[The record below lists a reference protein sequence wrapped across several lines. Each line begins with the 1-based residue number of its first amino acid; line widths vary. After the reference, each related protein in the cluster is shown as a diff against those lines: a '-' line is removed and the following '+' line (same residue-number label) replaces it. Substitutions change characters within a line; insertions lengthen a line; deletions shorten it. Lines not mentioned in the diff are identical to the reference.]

1 MYVDGKVGQ
10 GGARVDKHGER
21 CVQCNHRFNRISNRR
36 QQSKPKKYV
45 SSYGHICQLCYN
57 HNRDYKPVHV
67 AASPRR
73 TKSAPASLSPVQQ
86 SKLFETMKKAGI
98 GQQGRTRSVE
108 DNARALLLVNT
119 LREMAD
125 MSYDKA
131 IKTTAYVEQTSSRL
145 LRSAQKRLER
155 KDSLIRSPYKRKITR
170 NNPQHAMYAETG
182 APFKVHIELINMMKQ
197 TQEENRYIS
206 LTTIRL
212 ALHAKFNKMYAKST
226 LHHWM
231 TKELNMEYGE
241 LKWSPL
247 EESFTNAR
255 IRSYILSLAAA
266 LKEEEKGTAVIV
278 YMDESYIHQGQRT
291 RFSWYHCSTNKNKKK
306 SNTYKGQG
314 SNSGKRIIVL
324 HAMTKDGMLTM
335 PDVDPSNILS
345 EEYLSC
351 ALVFAEV
358 NVDDITPA
366 DYHNSINGEKFVMWM
381 QNRLIPTFKARYPDK
396 KMYLVL
402 DNAKY
407 HHHRGEDWITPSKMN
422 LGQCARFLRENAIQQ
437 ITITTKNTQYVVQ
450 ANKFSADRRDGGP
463 TMSGIRDAVKTYLL
477 SHPGINTTVPHQLM
491 SDAKFAL
498 IYTPPYESWLQPI
511 ELIWARMKHTVN
523 TQAYHGRTHQETAA
537 QTYASFDRIDAE
549 LCSKLLAHV
558 RKLIDNWL
566 KSDAAGSLSR
576 FGSMSAIMA
585 ATKSEIESVNDLYVE
600 DTAVIG
606 DTHDNDDDE
615 KENV

>member
-1 MYVDGKVGQ
+1 MNRY
-10 GGARVDKHGER
+10 KH
-21 CVQCNHRFNRISNRR
+21 
-36 QQSKPKKYV
+36 
-45 SSYGHICQLCYN
+45 SSGTGHICQQCYDI
-57 HNRDYKPVHV
+57 NRKINYNQKARDQFT
-67 AASPRR
+67 SPRR
-73 TKSAPASLSPVQQ
+73 TKSAPASLSPLQQ
-86 SKLFETMKKAGI
+86 SKLVETMKKAGI

-108 DNARALLLVNT
+108 DNARALLLVNSLQNVT
-119 LREMAD
+119 D

-131 IKTTAYVEQTSSRL
+131 VKTAAQIELTSPKIL
-145 LRSAQKRLER
+145 LSAQKRLER
-155 KDSLIRSPYKRKITR
+155 KNDLQRSPYKPRIKR
-170 NNPQHAMYAETG
+170 DNPQHAMYAETG
-182 APFKVHIELINMMKQ
+182 PSFKVHIELINMMKQ

-212 ALHAKFNKMYAKST
+212 ALHAKFNEMYAKST
-226 LHHWM
+226 LHYWM

-266 LKEEEKGTAVIV
+266 LKEEEEGTAVIV

-291 RFSWYHCSTNKNKKK
+291 RFSWYHCTDKNNKK

-345 EEYLSC
+345 EKYLSC

-407 HHHRGEDWITPSKMN
+407 HHHRGEDWITPAKMN

-450 ANKFSADRRDGGP
+450 ANKFSADRKDGGP
-463 TMSGIRDAVKTYLL
+463 TMTGIRDAVKTYLQ
-477 SHPGINTTVPHQLM
+477 SHPGINTTVPQQLM
-491 SDAKFAL
+491 SDAKFSL

-511 ELIWARMKHTVN
+511 ELIWARMKHTVS

-549 LCSKLLAHV
+549 LSCKLLSHV
-558 RKLIDNWL
+558 RKLTDSWL
-566 KSDAAGSLSR
+566 ESDAAGSLSR
-576 FGSMSAIMA
+576 FKSMSAIMT
-585 ATKSEIESVNDLYVE
+585 ATKSEIQSINDLYVE
-600 DTAVIG
+600 DTSVIG
-606 DTHDNDDDE
+606 DSHDNDEDE
-615 KENV
+615 KEKE